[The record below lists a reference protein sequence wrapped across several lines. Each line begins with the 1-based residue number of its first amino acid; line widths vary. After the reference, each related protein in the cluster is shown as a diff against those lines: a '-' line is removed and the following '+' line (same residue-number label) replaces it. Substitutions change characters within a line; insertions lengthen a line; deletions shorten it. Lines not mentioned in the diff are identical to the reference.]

1 MATATLER
9 TREEAPALKAYGK
22 MQGGV
27 PEEQMNEEQRALQF
41 NARIASNYR
50 RLLDPENKRA
60 EDFMDAPAAET
71 FASPAARAQATLYP
85 ERYAAEAPAA
95 QVTFASPSFAQSAAP
110 AYEAPA
116 AQVTFASPSFAQSA
130 APAYE
135 APAAPAYEAPVQ
147 EAAEAAYG
155 EAEADLMPTSTT
167 IQYRDGLYREERR
180 EAAAPAKRSAMSARS
195 KMLMIVYAVA
205 VVVIIALII
214 VNTSALR
221 RADTAIAA
229 REAELA
235 SVVAQAQQLQEEID
249 YLTDPAT
256 IAERAAEELGMTVR
270 G

>member
-95 QVTFASPSFAQSAAP
+95 AP

-116 AQVTFASPSFAQSA
+116 AQVTFASPSFAQPA
-130 APAYE
+130 APAYEAPAAPVYE

-155 EAEADLMPTSTT
+155 ETEADLMPTSTT

>member
-95 QVTFASPSFAQSAAP
+95 AP
-110 AYEAPA
+110 AYQAPA
-116 AQVTFASPSFAQSA
+116 AQVTFASPSFAQPA

>member
-71 FASPAARAQATLYP
+71 FASPTARAQATLYP
-85 ERYAAEAPAA
+85 ERYAAEAPA
-95 QVTFASPSFAQSAAP
+95 AAP

-116 AQVTFASPSFAQSA
+116 AQVTFASPSFAQ
-130 APAYE
+130 
-135 APAAPAYEAPVQ
+135 PAAPAYEAPVQ

-155 EAEADLMPTSTT
+155 ETEADLMPTSTT

>member
-85 ERYAAEAPAA
+85 ERYAA
-95 QVTFASPSFAQSAAP
+95 
-110 AYEAPA
+110 EAPA